1 MIIIKIRKKVG
12 RKKISIGD
20 VIEVLFIK
28 LKIYMFVIFIG
39 DCWNFLIYS
48 GIIIIILMI

>member
-1 MIIIKIRKKVG
+1 MLVCVILWKEKKWVMIIIKIRKKVG
-12 RKKISIGD
+12 RKKISIGE

-39 DCWNFLIYS
+39 DC
-48 GIIIIILMI
+48 